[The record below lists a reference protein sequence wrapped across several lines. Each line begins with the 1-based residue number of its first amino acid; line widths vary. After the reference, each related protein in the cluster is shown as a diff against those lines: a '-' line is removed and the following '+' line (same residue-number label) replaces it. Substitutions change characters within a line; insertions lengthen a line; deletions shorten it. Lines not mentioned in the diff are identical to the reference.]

1 MPEQAAM
8 AAAVI
13 RRAFDRYSREF
24 RDITRRA
31 QARFETRDWLGAQA
45 DSRERLALYERVIQ
59 DALGELRTQIGTRE
73 RDVGLWTEMR
83 TAFSVSV
90 VGHPASEIAETFFNS
105 VTRRVFNT
113 VGTNPDL
120 EYLDFR
126 FERVP
131 GPMHSVPF
139 RSVSATPDT
148 AAAIRAL
155 LSAYPFRPGYADA
168 ERDAAIVA
176 AEIEH
181 AWAAGGA
188 PLGPES
194 IDVLEP
200 VFYRRKGA
208 YLVGRVRGGDR
219 AMPLVLAL
227 VHEDDG
233 VAMDA
238 VLHTEDD
245 VSIAFSFTRSYFL
258 ADVRH
263 PADTIAFLRSLMPLK
278 PVSELYTALG
288 FHKHGKTEFYRTLQ
302 RHLARTRERFERT
315 PGARGMVM
323 EVFALPTLDVAFKVI
338 RDRYALPK
346 QTTRDE
352 VKRRYRMV
360 FAHDR
365 AGRLVDAQA
374 FKGLAF
380 PVHRFSEALLAELV
394 ELAPSCVRA
403 KDGTVVIDHLYAE
416 RRVRPLDLYMQEA
429 GPGSAMEA
437 ALDYGQAI
445 RDLAATGI
453 FAGDLMLKNFG
464 VTRHGRVVF
473 YDYDELRFLSEC
485 RFRDLP
491 EPRTP
496 EEELSDEPWYA
507 VGPDDV
513 FPEELGRFVPFNGP
527 VRDAFLA
534 AHGCLYDPGYWREL
548 QRRQAA
554 GEVVDIY
561 PYSETR
567 RLRQGAASGGGA

>member
-1 MPEQAAM
+1 MPDQAAT

-13 RRAFDRYSREF
+13 RRAFERYAREF
-24 RDITRRA
+24 AEITRRA
-31 QARFETRDWLGAQA
+31 RGRFEARDWLGGQA
-45 DSRERLALYERVIQ
+45 DSRERLALYELVIH
-59 DALGELRTQIGTRE
+59 DALGDLRTLLGARE
-73 RDVGLWTEMR
+73 RDVALWTEMR
-83 TAFSVSV
+83 TAYSVAV

-105 VTRRVFNT
+105 VTRRVFDT

-131 GPMHSVPF
+131 GPIHSVPF
-139 RSVSATPDT
+139 RTVAATPDT
-148 AAAIRAL
+148 TGAVRAL
-155 LSAYPFRPGYADA
+155 LAAYPFAVTYANPD
-168 ERDAAIVA
+168 EDAARVA
-176 AEIEH
+176 EHIER

-194 IDVLEP
+194 LEVLEP

-219 AMPLVLAL
+219 AMPLVVAL
-227 VHEDDG
+227 VREDRG
-233 VAMDA
+233 VTVDA
-238 VLHTEDD
+238 VLLSEDE

-263 PADTIAFLRSLMPLK
+263 PTDTIAFLRSLMPLK
-278 PVSELYTALG
+278 PVWELYTALG
-288 FHKHGKTEFYRTLQ
+288 YHKHGKTEFYRALR
-302 RHLARTRERFERT
+302 RHLARTPERFERT

-323 EVFALPTLDVAFKVI
+323 EVFALSSFDVVFKVI
-338 RDRYALPK
+338 RDVYVMPK
-346 QTTRDE
+346 QTTREE

-380 PVHRFSEALLAELV
+380 PRNRFAEPLLAELLEV
-394 ELAPSCVRA
+394 APSCVRVEGA
-403 KDGTVVIDHLYAE
+403 QVVVGHLYAE
-416 RRVRPLDLYMQEA
+416 RRVCPLDLFLREA
-429 GPGSAMEA
+429 DPDTALAA

-473 YDYDELRFLSEC
+473 YDYDELRLLSEC

-496 EEELSDEPWYA
+496 EEEMADEPWFA
-507 VGPDDV
+507 VGADDV
-513 FPEELGRFVPFNGP
+513 FPEDLGRFVPFSGG

-534 AHGCLYDPGYWREL
+534 AHACLYDPAYWREL

-554 GEVVDIY
+554 GEIVDIY
-561 PYSETR
+561 PYDPSR
-567 RLRQGAASGGGA
+567 RLRPGVSPPG

>member
-1 MPEQAAM
+1 MSDQAAS
-8 AAAVI
+8 AAAII
-13 RRAFDRYSREF
+13 RQAFDRYTREF
-24 RDITRRA
+24 TEITRRA
-31 QARFETRDWLGAQA
+31 KARFEARDWLGGQA
-45 DSRERLALYERVIQ
+45 DSRERLELYERVIQ
-59 DALGELRTQIGTRE
+59 DVLGELGALLGSRE
-73 RDVGLWTEMR
+73 RDTGLWTAMR
-83 TAFSVSV
+83 TAFSVAV

-126 FERVP
+126 FERVA
-131 GPMHSVPF
+131 GPIHSVPF
-139 RSVSATPDT
+139 RTTSATPDT
-148 AAAIRAL
+148 AAAVRAL
-155 LSAYPFRPGYADA
+155 LSAYPFRPGYADPDG
-168 ERDAAIVA
+168 DAAAVA
-176 AEIEH
+176 AEIER

-194 IDVLEP
+194 IEVLEP

-219 AMPLVLAL
+219 AMPLVVAL
-227 VHEDDG
+227 VHGTGG
-233 VAMDA
+233 VVVDA
-238 VLHTEDD
+238 VLLTEDD

-258 ADVRH
+258 VDVRH
-263 PADTIAFLRSLMPLK
+263 PGDTIAFLRSLMPLK
-278 PVSELYTALG
+278 PVAELYTALG
-288 FHKHGKTEFYRTLQ
+288 FHKHGKTEFYRALQ
-302 RHLARTRERFERT
+302 RHLARTTERFERT

-323 EVFALPTLDVAFKVI
+323 EVFALPSFGVAFKVI

-346 QTTRDE
+346 QTTRQE
-352 VKRRYRMV
+352 VKQRYRMV

-380 PVHRFSEALLAELV
+380 PVHRFSESLLAELV
-394 ELAPSCVRA
+394 EVAPSCIRVE
-403 KDGTVVIDHLYAE
+403 DGVVVIDHLYAE
-416 RRVRPLDLYMQEA
+416 RRVRPLDLYMKEA
-429 GPGSAMEA
+429 GPDASRAA

-473 YDYDELRFLSEC
+473 YDYDELRLLSEC

-491 EPRTP
+491 EARTP
-496 EEELSDEPWYA
+496 EEELADEPWFA
-507 VGPDDV
+507 VGAEDV
-513 FPEELGRFVPFNGP
+513 FPEELARFVPFSGA

-534 AHGCLYDPGYWREL
+534 AHGCLYDPAYWREL

-554 GEVVDIY
+554 GEIVDIY
-561 PYSETR
+561 PYQRAR
-567 RLRQGAASGGGA
+567 RLRPDAPSPG